1 MYNNIITCLH
11 PVEEPLIS
19 DRIKMMDEILAPGI
33 NDLKW
38 NSTEISQFISKA
50 MTNVDGVNIIV
61 IKMKTDLE
69 RI

>member
-19 DRIKMMDEILAPGI
+19 DRIKMMDETLTPGI
-33 NDLKW
+33 IELKW
-38 NSTEISQFISKA
+38 NSSNITEFISKA
-50 MTNVDGVNIIV
+50 MTNVEGVNIIV
-61 IKMKTDLE
+61 HKMKQDLE